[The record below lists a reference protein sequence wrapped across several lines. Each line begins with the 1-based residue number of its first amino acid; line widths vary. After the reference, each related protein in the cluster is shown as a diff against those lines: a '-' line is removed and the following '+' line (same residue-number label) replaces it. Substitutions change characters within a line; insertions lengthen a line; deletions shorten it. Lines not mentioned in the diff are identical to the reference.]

1 MILMYDAKLRDNLPR
16 VEERIAGALARAGR
30 SDTVKLVA
38 VTKTHPPEAVRAALA
53 AGLHAIGENRVQE
66 LDLKVAAVGRAA
78 AEWHLIGHL
87 QRNKVRRALAL
98 FDEIES
104 IDSHRLAVELSA
116 EAERLGRNV
125 DGLVEVNVSGEAS
138 KSGFAPEET
147 VEAVAALV
155 TLPRLRIHGL
165 MTIGPLTDD
174 RTAIRRSFVRMRE
187 LQEACTKQVAGFD
200 PKWLS
205 MGMSGDFEMAIEE
218 GSNLVRLGTVL
229 FGERLT

>member
-1 MILMYDAKLRDNLPR
+1 MYDAKLRDNLPR
-16 VEERIAGALARAGR
+16 VEERIAAALARAGR
-30 SDTVKLVA
+30 SDSVKLVA

-53 AGLHAIGENRVQE
+53 AGLGAIGENRVQE
-66 LDLKVAAVGRAA
+66 LDQKVAAVGRAA

-104 IDSHRLAVELSA
+104 IDSQRLAVELSS
-116 EAERLGRNV
+116 EAERAGLDV
-125 DGLVEVNVSGEAS
+125 HGLVEVNVSGEAS

-147 VEAVAALV
+147 LDAVAAIV
-155 TLPRLRIHGL
+155 ALPRLRIHGL

-174 RTAIRRSFVRMRE
+174 RAVLGRSFARMRE
-187 LQEACTKQVAGFD
+187 LYQQCARGVPGFD
-200 PKWLS
+200 ARWLS
-205 MGMSGDFEMAIEE
+205 MGMSGDFEMAVEE

>member
-30 SDTVKLVA
+30 SDPVKLVA

-53 AGLHAIGENRVQE
+53 AGLRAIGENRVQE
-66 LDLKVAAVGRAA
+66 LDQKVTAIGRDA

-104 IDSHRLAVELSA
+104 IDSQRLALELSA
-116 EAERLGRNV
+116 EAERAGRDV
-125 DGLVEVNVSGEAS
+125 HGLVEVNVSGEAT

-147 VEAVAALV
+147 VDAVAAIV
-155 TLPRLRIHGL
+155 ALPRLRVHGL

-174 RTAIRRSFVRMRE
+174 RMAICRSFVRMRE
-187 LQEACTKQVAGFD
+187 LQQQCARDVAGFD
-200 PKWLS
+200 ARWLS

>member
-16 VEERIAGALARAGR
+16 VEERIAAALVRAGR
-30 SDTVKLVA
+30 SDEVKLVA

-53 AGLHAIGENRVQE
+53 AGLRAIGENRVQE
-66 LDLKVAAVGRAA
+66 LDQKVAAVGRDA

-104 IDSHRLAVELSA
+104 IDSHRLAVELSG
-116 EAERLGRNV
+116 EAERAGREV
-125 DGLVEVNVSGEAS
+125 HGLVEVNVSGEAS

-147 VEAVAALV
+147 LDAVAAIV
-155 TLPRLRIHGL
+155 ALPRLRIHGL

-174 RTAIRRSFVRMRE
+174 RAAIRRSFVHMRE
-187 LQEACTKQVAGFD
+187 LHQQCARDIPGFD
-200 PKWLS
+200 ARWLS